1 MTLFDRY
8 FGVRFLTDVFAE
20 YGKEISN
27 DTRTMPKFPFSVD
40 ASNHNPDPDQG
51 RQTGIPPVSLPS
63 WTGNCHEFSIGGD
76 CDGDCEDE

>member
-27 DTRTMPKFPFSVD
+27 DTRTMPKFRFSVD

-51 RQTGIPPVSLPS
+51 RQTGGLPVSLPF
-63 WTGNCHEFSIGGD
+63 WAGNCHEFSVGGD